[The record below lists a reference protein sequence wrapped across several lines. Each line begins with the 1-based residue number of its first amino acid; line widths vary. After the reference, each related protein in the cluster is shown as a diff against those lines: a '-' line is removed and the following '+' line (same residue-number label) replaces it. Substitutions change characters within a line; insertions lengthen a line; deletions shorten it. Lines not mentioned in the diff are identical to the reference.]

1 MFLNIVLNFD
11 YNELS
16 LQLKMVD
23 EGKYASPCGV
33 VLKPIRK
40 RRSSVRISKSSQQ
53 AENPSNSSIQ
63 PRNSIRSLIGNVNV
77 TQESQFVNA
86 GLFSFGGMFGL
97 GEKIEHRAIMSQ
109 TIVQCLLIPR
119 FWLFE
124 KPQNPGN
131 MWNRIRF
138 TLNSTIPTREGL
150 FQNFLDTQKWEKYKN
165 WLIESVLNER
175 RIYNPTKI
183 QDIPLI
189 CRIVEG
195 IDKKDNKNSGTKG
208 NFH

>member
-1 MFLNIVLNFD
+1 MI
-11 YNELS
+11 
-16 LQLKMVD
+16 
-23 EGKYASPCGV
+23 
-33 VLKPIRK
+33 LKP
-40 RRSSVRISKSSQQ
+40 SSQKKPTIR
-53 AENPSNSSIQ
+53 ATRFSLRASRRTHFGVTSFHVKRSITGSLTFEN
-63 PRNSIRSLIGNVNV
+63 
-77 TQESQFVNA
+77 QFVNA
-86 GLFSFGGMFGL
+86 GLFSFGGIFGL
-97 GEKIEHRAIMSQ
+97 GEKFEHRAIMSQ
-109 TIVQCLLIPR
+109 SIVQCLLIPR

-138 TLNSTIPTREGL
+138 TLNSTIPSRNDL
-150 FQNFLDTQKWEKYKN
+150 FQNFLDTQKWEKYKH

-195 IDKKDNKNSGTKG
+195 VDKKENQHSK
-208 NFH
+208 

>member
-1 MFLNIVLNFD
+1 MKATRF
-11 YNELS
+11 S
-16 LQLKMVD
+16 LHVAARQSQL
-23 EGKYASPCGV
+23 
-33 VLKPIRK
+33 
-40 RRSSVRISKSSQQ
+40 RST
-53 AENPSNSSIQ
+53 
-63 PRNSIRSLIGNVNV
+63 SIRQVKSVESTV
-77 TQESQFVNA
+77 TYENQFVNA
-86 GLFSFGGMFGL
+86 GLFSYGGIFGL
-97 GEKIEHRAIMSQ
+97 GERIEHRAIMSQ

-138 TLNSTIPTREGL
+138 TLNSTIPSREDL
-150 FQNFLDTQKWEKYKN
+150 FQNFLDTQKWDKYSN

-175 RIYNPTKI
+175 RIFNPTKI

-195 IDKKDNKNSGTKG
+195 VDKKEKKKAG
-208 NFH
+208 

>member
-1 MFLNIVLNFD
+1 
-11 YNELS
+11 
-16 LQLKMVD
+16 MVD

-33 VLKPIRK
+33 VLKPIRE
-40 RRSSVRISKSSQQ
+40 RRSSVRYTRFSRRATVRSQLTN
-53 AENPSNSSIQ
+53 A
-63 PRNSIRSLIGNVNV
+63 SIRTKMSRSIMGNITYEN
-77 TQESQFVNA
+77 QFVNA
-86 GLFSFGGMFGL
+86 GLFSFGGIFGL

-138 TLNSTIPTREGL
+138 TLNSTIPSREGL

-175 RIYNPTKI
+175 KIYNPTKI

-195 IDKKDNKNSGTKG
+195 VDKKDNHNSG
-208 NFH
+208 

>member
-1 MFLNIVLNFD
+1 M
-11 YNELS
+11 E
-16 LQLKMVD
+16 D

-33 VLKPIRK
+33 VLKQSREKRDSKLPSQYSKRATRK
-40 RRSSVRISKSSQQ
+40 SNISRYSKASKKSLQGITY
-53 AENPSNSSIQ
+53 EN
-63 PRNSIRSLIGNVNV
+63 
-77 TQESQFVNA
+77 QFVNA
-86 GLFSFGGMFGL
+86 GFFSFGGIFGL

-138 TLNSTIPTREGL
+138 TLNSTIPSREGL

-195 IDKKDNKNSGTKG
+195 IDKKSNK
-208 NFH
+208 FL